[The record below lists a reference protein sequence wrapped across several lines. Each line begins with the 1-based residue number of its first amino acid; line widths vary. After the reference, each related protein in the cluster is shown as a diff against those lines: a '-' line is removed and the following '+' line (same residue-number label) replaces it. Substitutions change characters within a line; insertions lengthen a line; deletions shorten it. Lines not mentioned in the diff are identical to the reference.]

1 MSKNSKVWRLLIG
14 MLSLVFVLVV
24 SQTATPAKAAT
35 NHNGADF
42 TTSASVTNGPDF
54 KHVDTIDIQYN
65 LNFGSTPIH
74 DGDTITLDFPANLR
88 GKTPGDTFD
97 VIDQDGTVIGKA
109 VVSDT
114 GVVITMNGALENKTN
129 DKLTL
134 NLATKYRG
142 DDYGEQDVVFPLE
155 NGGKST
161 STINLV
167 KDEAN
172 LSKKGILQDNG
183 TIKWTILVDRQEVD
197 LENLKI
203 SDTIGDHQELIEG
216 VTVSN
221 AHWTSKT
228 QYQREKPA
236 LKENTDYKVTYN
248 GTTGFDVDFNDTVSN
263 LVAIDYYTK
272 ITDESLIHSGY
283 KFRNKAVMS
292 WGGGTGDGRYS
303 EEANGKVSSSTGN
316 SGSGSGDVNETDEED
331 PDEDTGTIDVDGG
344 TETDEEEAA
353 REEEEAKE
361 EAAKEADK
369 DAAKTKAAKK
379 AASKKAATKQAA
391 AKKAAAAKAA
401 QVKHVAP
408 ARATA
413 TQTAGTTTTRNT
425 KLPQTHGADNVTASL
440 MGVTA
445 LLLTLGGAW
454 IRQRF

>member
-14 MLSLVFVLVV
+14 LFSLVFVLVV
-24 SQTATPAKAAT
+24 SQAATPAKAAT

-65 LNFGSTPIH
+65 LDFGSTPIH

-114 GVVITMNGALENKTN
+114 GVVITMNNALEGKTN

-142 DDYGEQDVVFPLE
+142 DDYGEQNVVFPLE
-155 NGGKST
+155 NGGSST

-172 LSKKGILQDNG
+172 LSKKGVIQDNG
-183 TIKWTILVDRQEVD
+183 TIKWTILVNRQEVD
-197 LENLKI
+197 LENLTV

-216 VTVSN
+216 ITVSN

-236 LKENTDYKVTYN
+236 LKEDTDYKVTYN
-248 GTTGFDVDFNDTVSN
+248 GTTGFDVKFNDTVSN

-272 ITDESLIHSGY
+272 ITDETLTHSGY

-292 WGGGTGDGRYS
+292 WGGGTGDGKYS
-303 EEANGKVSSSTGN
+303 EQANGSVSSSTGN
-316 SGSGSGDVNETDEED
+316 SGSGGGDVNETNEEEE
-331 PDEDTGTIDVDGG
+331 DEDTGTIDVDGG

-353 REEEEAKE
+353 REEEEAKD

-369 DAAKTKAAKK
+369 NASQNQAAKEKAAAKK
-379 AASKKAATKQAA
+379 AA

-401 QVKHVAP
+401 AKAQHVAP
-408 ARATA
+408 ATA

-425 KLPQTHGADNVTASL
+425 KLPQTREADNTVASL

-445 LLLTLGGAW
+445 LLVTLGGAW
-454 IRQRF
+454 IRRRF

>member
-1 MSKNSKVWRLLIG
+1 